1 MAGLSENEA
10 LDAIDDEEREIA
22 ARETYAEEK
31 HEPSKGVQDLVRKVS
46 ESITEITEQH
56 RKPRKRAR
64 RPESVDWTG
73 EDGKDERVSESITEI
88 TEQHRKPRKRAR
100 RPESVDWTGEG
111 EWRRG
116 DENQL
121 ITEKRVS
128 CLLTN

>member
-1 MAGLSENEA
+1 MSVKSNDSSRRGEKCCEDGMAGLSENEA

-73 EDGKDERVSESITEI
+73 E
-88 TEQHRKPRKRAR
+88 
-100 RPESVDWTGEG
+100 G